1 MSAISRRGL
10 IGVGAATAGAAIAGV
25 GAVAVGGLP
34 ASGAEGVAPAWTR
47 PDVVPFFGPHQV
59 GIATP
64 VQDRMHTVALNLT
77 TSDRAAVVR
86 LFKAWTDAAQRMTA
100 GREVGE
106 GAIPGVPESPP
117 DDTGE
122 AIGLPATRLTL
133 TLGLGPGFFES
144 EGTDRFGLR
153 SQRPEALIELPRF
166 AGDRLDPE
174 RTGGDL
180 IVQACADDP
189 QIAVHAI
196 RNLVR
201 IAFGTAT
208 VRWSQLGFGKTSS
221 TTPNEMTPRNLFGFK
236 DGTEN
241 IGGNDHDL
249 LAQHVWV
256 DAAKDGSPA
265 WLDGGTF
272 LVARRI
278 AMRIETWDRTS
289 LSEQEQLIGR
299 TKLSGAP
306 LGGSQERDKVQV
318 SALPPTSHVRLVH
331 PDSNDGHHILRRGY
345 SYVDGSDG
353 LGRLDAGLFFIAFCR
368 DPRTQYVPMQ
378 RRLASQ
384 ELLAE
389 YLVHTGSGLWAVPPG
404 VEDGGYWAQSLL
416 EA

>member
-1 MSAISRRGL
+1 
-10 IGVGAATAGAAIAGV
+10 
-25 GAVAVGGLP
+25 
-34 ASGAEGVAPAWTR
+34 
-47 PDVVPFFGPHQV
+47 VVPFLGRYQA

-64 VQDRMHTVALNLT
+64 VQDRMHTVAFDLNT
-77 TSDRAAVVR
+77 TDRAALIR
-86 LFKAWTDAAQRMTA
+86 LFKAWTDAAARMTA

-106 GAIPGVPESPP
+106 GAIPGVNEAPP

-122 AIGLPATRLTL
+122 AIGLPPARLTL
-133 TLGLGPGFFES
+133 TVGLGPGVFES
-144 EGTDRFGLR
+144 EGKDRFGLLA
-153 SQRPEALIELPRF
+153 QKPAALIDLPRF
-166 AGDRLDPE
+166 AGDQLDPE

-201 IAFGTAT
+201 IAFGTAS

-221 TTPNEMTPRNLFGFK
+221 TTPSALTPRNLFGFK

-241 IGGNDHDL
+241 IASDDAAL
-249 LAQHVWV
+249 LGQHVWV
-256 DAAKDGSPA
+256 DSTKDGEPA
-265 WLDGGTF
+265 WLNGGTF

-289 LSEQEQLIGR
+289 LAEQEQLIGR
-299 TKLSGAP
+299 TKGTGAP
-306 LGGSQERDKVQV
+306 LGSAKERDKVTV
-318 SALPPTSHVRLVH
+318 SALPPASHVALVH
-331 PDSNDGHHILRRGY
+331 PDANSGHRLLRRGY
-345 SYVDGSDG
+345 SFVDGSDG

-378 RRLASQ
+378 QKIAAKER
-384 ELLAE
+384 LAE

-404 VEDGGYWAQSLL
+404 VASDGGYWAQPLL

>member
-1 MSAISRRGL
+1 
-10 IGVGAATAGAAIAGV
+10 
-25 GAVAVGGLP
+25 
-34 ASGAEGVAPAWTR
+34 
-47 PDVVPFFGPHQV
+47 
-59 GIATP
+59 
-64 VQDRMHTVALNLT
+64 MHTVAFDLT

-86 LFKAWTDAAQRMTA
+86 LFKAWTDAAARMTA
-100 GREVGE
+100 GNEVGE
-106 GAIPGVPESPP
+106 GAIPGVNEAPP

-122 AIGLPATRLTL
+122 ALGLPAARLTL
-133 TLGLGPGFFES
+133 TLGLGPGVFEAA
-144 EGTDRFGLR
+144 GKDRFGLR
-153 SQRPEALIELPRF
+153 SQKPAALIELPRF
-166 AGDRLDPE
+166 AGDKLDPD

-221 TTPNEMTPRNLFGFK
+221 TTPTELTPRNLFGFK

-241 IGGNDHDL
+241 IASDDQSL
-249 LAQHVWV
+249 LNQHVWV
-256 DAAKDGSPA
+256 NSSQDGEPA

-272 LVARRI
+272 MVARRI

-289 LSEQEQLIGR
+289 LIEQEQLIGR
-299 TKLSGAP
+299 SKGSGAP
-306 LGGSQERDKVQV
+306 LGSAKERDKVHV
-318 SALPPTSHVRLVH
+318 TALPPASHVRLVH
-331 PDSNDGHHILRRGY
+331 PDSNNGHRLLRRGY
-345 SYVDGSDG
+345 SFVDGSDG

-378 RRLASQ
+378 AKIASQ

-404 VEDGGYWAQSLL
+404 VNTSDGYWAQPLL

>member
-1 MSAISRRGL
+1 MSSLSRRGL
-10 IGVGAATAGAAIAGV
+10 FGIGAATAGAAVAAT
-25 GAVAVGGLP
+25 GAVAVGGFP
-34 ASGAEGVAPAWTR
+34 VSEAGAATWSR
-47 PDVVPFFGPHQV
+47 PDVIPFPGRNQA

-64 VQDRMHTVALNLT
+64 VQDRMHTVAFDLT
-77 TSDRAAVVR
+77 TSDRAAVIR
-86 LFKAWTDAAQRMTA
+86 LFKAWTDAAARMTA
-100 GREVGE
+100 GHEVGE
-106 GAIPGVPESPP
+106 GAIPGVNEAPP

-122 AIGLPATRLTL
+122 ALGLPAARLTL
-133 TLGLGPGFFES
+133 TLGLGPGVFES
-144 EGTDRFGLR
+144 DGKDRFGLR
-153 SQRPEALIELPRF
+153 AQKPAALIELPRF
-166 AGDRLDPE
+166 AGDKLDPE

-201 IAFGTAT
+201 IGFGTAT

-221 TTPNEMTPRNLFGFK
+221 TTPSELTPRNLFGFK

-241 IGGNDHDL
+241 IASDDQTL
-249 LAQHVWV
+249 LNQHVWV
-256 DAAKDGSPA
+256 NSSQDDEPA

-272 LVARRI
+272 MVARRI

-289 LSEQEQLIGR
+289 LIEQEQLIGR
-299 TKLSGAP
+299 SKGSGAP
-306 LGGSQERDKVQV
+306 LGSAKERDKINVA
-318 SALPPTSHVRLVH
+318 ALPPASHVRLVH
-331 PDSNDGHHILRRGY
+331 PDSNNGHRLLRRGY
-345 SYVDGSDG
+345 SFVDGSDG

-378 RRLASQ
+378 ARVASQ

-404 VEDGGYWAQSLL
+404 VNTADGYWAQPLL